1 MPKRLFY
8 AAGCAAL
15 LAGCQSMSADTP
27 VNSLDDP
34 MASAPPITQGFDAQG
49 LSRVLLSEIAGQRGD
64 FRRAASGYLAAAERY
79 RSADLAERATLAA
92 RYTNDTELLQAT
104 ATRWQRLAPA
114 DSAPGEL
121 LSSIAVERGDWPA
134 ALRQRLR
141 LDERGQDAQLLELAD
156 LAIESQAQLEPL
168 LAQLREFVAAHPEH
182 ADAQMATAR
191 LEAAAGDSEGA
202 QQRLSRLAALHP
214 DLPALWLT
222 RSQIALEAG
231 DYDLAESAAKRGR
244 TLSPDDSRFLL
255 ALAQAQI
262 AGGNLA
268 AAQRQVDELLAR
280 HDETPALRIAL
291 AQLYLDANALEPA
304 RRLLLPLLDRDNTP
318 PAAYLLLGSIAE
330 TQEEIDNALLYYR
343 QVPTGPGFVES
354 RALATQMLVE
364 AGRVQDARTFL
375 HIESL
380 RHPSQRVTLTRIGID
395 ALDKSDRSAAADALL
410 ADSLKQAPDDTDLLY
425 TKAMRDFQRGDVDAM
440 MAQMREIIAKDPD
453 NADALNA
460 LGYTLATTTDRYD
473 EAFDLIE
480 RAYALELQSPAILDS
495 LGWVH
500 FKRGDAETAVGYL
513 RRAYAG
519 QPDQEVAAHLAEVLA
534 VLGQEEEARSVVT
547 AALAGSDIHPDID
560 DLLSRYPQLAPRSA
574 PPQPSSDST
583 GRPDAIPASGQ

>member
-49 LSRVLLSEIAGQRGD
+49 LSQVLLSEIAGQRGD

-104 ATRWQRLAPA
+104 ATRWQQLAPA

-121 LSSIAVERGDWPA
+121 LSSIAVERGDWPD

-168 LAQLREFVAAHPEH
+168 LAQLRDFVAAHPEH

-191 LEAAAGDSEGA
+191 LEAAAGDPEGA

-231 DYDLAESAAKRGR
+231 DYDLAESAAQRGQ
-244 TLSPDDSRFLL
+244 TLAPDDSRFLL

-395 ALDKSDRSAAADALL
+395 ALDKADRSAAADALL

-480 RAYALELQSPAILDS
+480 RAYALEPQSPAILDS

-519 QPDQEVAAHLAEVLA
+519 QPDQEVAAHLAEALA

-560 DLLSRYPQLAPRSA
+560 DLLTRYPQLAPRSA
-574 PPQPSSDST
+574 SPQPSSDST